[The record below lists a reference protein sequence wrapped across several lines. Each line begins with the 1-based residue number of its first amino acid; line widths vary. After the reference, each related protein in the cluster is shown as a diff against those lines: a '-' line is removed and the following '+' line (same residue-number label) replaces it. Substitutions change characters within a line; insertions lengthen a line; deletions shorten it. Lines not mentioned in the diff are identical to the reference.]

1 MELEYH
7 DLTVV
12 IKIPKYSQYERESTG
27 QDYHIFVK
35 NGDKVSAYTG
45 VKPARLA
52 TVLEVLIFN
61 PAQEVKSLP
70 L

>member
-1 MELEYH
+1 MAVEYH

-12 IKIPKYSQYERESTG
+12 IKVPKYSQYERESTG
-27 QDYHIFVK
+27 QDYHVFVK
-35 NGDKVSAYTG
+35 NENRVFGYTG

-52 TVLEVLIFN
+52 SVLEVLIFN